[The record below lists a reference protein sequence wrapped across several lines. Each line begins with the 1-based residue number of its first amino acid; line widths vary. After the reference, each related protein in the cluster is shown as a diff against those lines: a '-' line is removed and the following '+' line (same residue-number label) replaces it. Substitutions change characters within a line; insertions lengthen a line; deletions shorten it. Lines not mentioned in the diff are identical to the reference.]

1 LWSCGALA
9 LRRVVLYIQQLYV
22 LPCFYTYR
30 VNTQYVMH
38 AEEKNDINNK
48 NPDSDTARRVAC

>member
-1 LWSCGALA
+1 
-9 LRRVVLYIQQLYV
+9 VLQRIVLHIQQLYV